1 MHDTKTTK
9 CLTSEATA
17 VSDLDLYVQE
27 VAAAAPELTTT
38 QVIKLKRV
46 FRP

>member
-9 CLTSEATA
+9 CIVREATA
-17 VSDLDLYVQE
+17 VNDLDLYAQE
-27 VAAAAPELTTT
+27 VAAAAPELTAT

>member
-17 VSDLDLYVQE
+17 VNDLDLYAQE
-27 VAAAAPELTTT
+27 VADDAPELTAS